1 MAAAAVIKPIIK
13 TGSPCCLLIDVKN
26 AVRDDDDNDDDDDGG
41 GDDDDDHNVA
51 YSLMSR
57 VPLQSV
63 SKTANIAL
71 AYVLSWVV

>member
-1 MAAAAVIKPIIK
+1 MRSVILSAAVH
-13 TGSPCCLLIDVKN
+13 
-26 AVRDDDDNDDDDDGG
+26 DDDDDHYDDDYNDNDDDDHS
-41 GDDDDDHNVA
+41 DDHKVA

>member
-1 MAAAAVIKPIIK
+1 MSAAAVIKPIIK
-13 TGSPCCLLIDVKN
+13 TDSPFCLLKN
-26 AVRDDDDNDDDDDGG
+26 AVRDDDDNDDDDDGD